1 MALRLSLLATA
12 LVFAAMWAWSIPAI
26 NALSGGALLFDARL
40 TGYGV
45 DEARALLVALGEK
58 GRALYLG
65 RQQALDTAFPALLA
79 LSLILAAR
87 RFARPAPGRVVM
99 ALAVIYAGFDYSEN
113 AAVARMLMAGPDALT
128 PEMAQL
134 ASRLTIAKY
143 AALALAMALL
153 GVAAWRRRGDLPA
166 R

>member
-1 MALRLSLLATA
+1 
-12 LVFAAMWAWSIPAI
+12 MWAWSIPAL

-45 DEARALLVALGEK
+45 DEARALLVALGQE

-65 RQQALDTAFPALLA
+65 RQQVLDTAFPALLA

-87 RFARPAPGRVVM
+87 RFARPASGRVVM

-113 AAVARMLMAGPDALT
+113 AAIARMLVAGPDGLT
-128 PEMAQL
+128 PDMAQL

-143 AALALAMALL
+143 AALALTVALL
-153 GVAAWRRRGDLPA
+153 GVAAWRRRSDLPA